1 MYYAGYI
8 FIKCTIHGQETT
20 FMYCLYL
27 FVTSKLCSSLTQFVW
42 PHCVLL
48 YVLCWFYIHKTYN
61 LHGQETTFMYCMYL
75 FLSRDHFIKFHGCL
89 GVIVFNYVYLS
100 PDSKVPVEQTFIHMN
115 VSTRIYLILHN
126 VHVTV
131 MS

>member
-1 MYYAGYI
+1 MVRRPPLCIVCIYLLPVSSVAPELNLCAHTVYCSMYYAGYI

-20 FMYCLYL
+20 FMYCM
-27 FVTSKLCSSLTQFVW
+27 F
-42 PHCVLL
+42 
-48 YVLCWFYIHKTYN
+48 
-61 LHGQETTFMYCMYL
+61 L
-75 FLSRDHFIKFHGCL
+75 FLSRDHFIKFHVCL

-115 VSTRIYLILHN
+115 VFTCIYLILHN